1 MSVSADEPPAVE
13 QTAQVEAEAQDKTQD
28 KPAERTADEIRGEL
42 NQLTNKQRELQ
53 QELQMRLRPKNEVK
67 PEPTTPDITSIV
79 LPANPSRDQVETY
92 IADLRG
98 VAEKLE
104 SVSSAD
110 PTVDRLMVFP
120 SEHFDLVLEQVAQR
134 TRMFHYV
141 ENALRRMD
149 ADDLRKGCAAAVN
162 RTESAIA
169 LNMIILSGW
178 TKDIQSVIE
187 TRLKS
192 DGGEISLLWF
202 QAAVDLGDPALY
214 PKLHE
219 ATINS
224 PLASQFIDILKSLP
238 DYDLTKTIDACWE
251 RANNERLSISPSSL
265 ALQFAELGNVEALGT
280 LIAQLPKASRLPY
293 IRRNAYSLRL
303 NVLQLIDT
311 RGSNVEIQE
320 WYAANKDQLAF
331 DRLSQRFILPEDF

>member
-1 MSVSADEPPAVE
+1 MSFSATADGTPAAEPSV
-13 QTAQVEAEAQDKTQD
+13 QVEAEATD

-53 QELQMRLRPKNEVK
+53 QELQRKLRPKNDVK
-67 PEPTTPDITSIV
+67 PEPATPDITSIV
-79 LPANPSRDQVETY
+79 LPENPSREQVETY

-104 SVSSAD
+104 SLSSAD

-149 ADDLRKGCAAAVN
+149 ADALRKGCVAAVN
-162 RTESAIA
+162 RTESDIA

-187 TRLKS
+187 TRLKR

-202 QAAVDLGDPALY
+202 QAAVDLGDPTLY
-214 PKLHE
+214 LKLNE

-238 DYDLTKTIDACWE
+238 DYDLTETVNACWE
-251 RANNERLSISPSSL
+251 RANNGRLAISPSTL
-265 ALQFAELGNVEALGT
+265 ALQFAQLGNVQALGI
-280 LIAQLPKASRLPY
+280 LISKLPPASRSPY
-293 IRRNAYSLRL
+293 VSRNAYVPRL
-303 NVLQLIDT
+303 SVLKLIDM
-311 RGSNVEIQE
+311 RGSNIEIQA
-320 WYAANKDQLAF
+320 WFKANKDKLAF
-331 DRLSQRFILPEDF
+331 DRFSQRFVIPEDF